1 MLRMMDEVI
10 DLAGFGAALLC
21 IAGEPRTG
29 MRIRDARGQE
39 HAVGSVSEQDG
50 LYTLHLPEGDADYF
64 GRLFRDVRV
73 DATLFE
79 EAE

>member
-39 HAVGSVSEQDG
+39 HAV
-50 LYTLHLPEGDADYF
+50 HLPDSDPAYLE
-64 GRLFRDVRV
+64 RLFRDVRV

-79 EAE
+79 EVDACP

>member
-1 MLRMMDEVI
+1 MRLLDEVI
-10 DLAGFGAALLC
+10 DLGLAGVALLC
-21 IAGEPRTG
+21 MEGEPREG
-29 MRIRDARGQE
+29 MRLRDARGKIHQV
-39 HAVGSVSEQDG
+39 ASVSESDG

>member
-1 MLRMMDEVI
+1 MRLLDEVI
-10 DLAGFGAALLC
+10 DLGPAGVALLC
-21 IAGEPRTG
+21 MEGEPREG
-29 MRIRDARGQE
+29 MRLKDARGNI
-39 HAVGSVSEQDG
+39 HAVSSVSGAEG
-50 LYTLHLPEGDADYF
+50 LYTLHIPEGSADYF